1 MRSTIVLAVGGLA
14 LAATDSA
21 AQTPESIARC
31 QAQPPQWQALCFDA
45 LRQQPPVTPP
55 PPKPKVVAK
64 PAPAPAP
71 APKLAPVEQKAEV
84 DGLKPLPGQPLCVD
98 QDSLA
103 TLLKAGALAKNGAI
117 TRGQLVDASSACQ
130 TIPQGSRVDILERL
144 ASGSN
149 VIRMVKV
156 RVTAPSLRGP
166 TVGYTIEVD
175 EVDE

>member
-1 MRSTIVLAVGGLA
+1 MR
-14 LAATDSA
+14 
-21 AQTPESIARC
+21 ARVILPRRWGEKPC
-31 QAQPPQWQALCFDA
+31 GAPALCFDA
-45 LRQQPPVTPP
+45 LRQQPPITPP

-71 APKLAPVEQKAEV
+71 KLAPVEQKAEV
-84 DGLKPLPGQPLCVD
+84 DRLKPLPGQPLCVD

-117 TRGQLVDASSACQ
+117 TRGQLVDAGSACQ
-130 TIPQGSRVDILERL
+130 TIPEGSRVDILGRL

-149 VIRMVKV
+149 VIRMVTV